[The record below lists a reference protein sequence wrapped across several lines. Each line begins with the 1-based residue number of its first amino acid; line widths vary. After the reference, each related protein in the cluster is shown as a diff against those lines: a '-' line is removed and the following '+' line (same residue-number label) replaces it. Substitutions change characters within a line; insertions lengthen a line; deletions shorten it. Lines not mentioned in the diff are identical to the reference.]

1 MDVFT
6 VEEGITTDQYFAPDW
21 QGTFALTQELPHR
34 IAIDLTGQ
42 WYGPMRLPVQPNDFR
57 PAYSPWYA
65 LLNVQVRHWFSDR
78 FEVFGGVKNLLDFVP
93 QDPLMRPFDPFDRT
107 AGDLVSNPNGHT
119 FDTAYMYAPLQG
131 IRGFLGLRMTLE

>member
-1 MDVFT
+1 
-6 VEEGITTDQYFAPDW
+6 
-21 QGTFALTQELPHR
+21 
-34 IAIDLTGQ
+34 
-42 WYGPMRLPVQPNDFR
+42 MRLPVQPNDFR